1 MRRLAWA
8 NVRGRPLRTLAT
20 ALSVVFGVAFVVG
33 TLVFTDTVHKAFEEL
48 FGSTVEGADLVISPA
63 SDATAGVPPEVA
75 GQAAEVR
82 GVARAEAR
90 YRGLAKL
97 ARDDGTPLGG
107 FGSLLQGID
116 APTMRGAVELRTG
129 TLPDADDEVAIDAA
143 SAAELD
149 RAVGDEVTV
158 LLNGPGRPYRVTGV
172 IEPPEAVRDLAGST
186 TVVFTDDVARQL
198 YGRDGATYVAV
209 RAADGATAAELQDR
223 LARTLGGGVE
233 VLTVDE
239 LVADSVAQ
247 VGEFLGFLTR
257 GLLVFAGAAVLVG
270 AIIIFNTF
278 GITVTQRTRELALVQ
293 AVGADSRQIIRAV
306 LLEAIIIGAVG
317 SAIGVALGVLGA
329 MGLRALLTA
338 VELPLPSTGL
348 ALELRTI
355 AVGMAVGTVV
365 TTVAAMGPALRAS
378 HRSPVDALRAA
389 SAGARTIVST
399 PRLIAGSLVGGIAVS
414 TLVGTAIDR
423 GGLAGLA
430 VGAAALTIAIVLLAP
445 LGAAPMTAVIGAP
458 ITALRRLPGLLARA
472 NAVRNPGRT
481 AATATALLIGL
492 GLVTFVLILVSS
504 FRTSLDRVIVERFR
518 ADYQIQAID
527 QVGYPSAVTE
537 EATQIDG
544 VDVVSATKVAR
555 GTLNGAAHTMFA
567 VDHTTLPAVFDF
579 DVLEGSLD
587 QLASGGVAVSK
598 QLNIPLGSSIA
609 VQVGSTG
616 EVTTRRVVAL
626 TDDLHLPGTTRVGD
640 ALIDVGALGDELADQ
655 PDLVAFV
662 KLAPDADRAAVRG
675 SLERLTAQQPDARV
689 ADTSELRA
697 QVREQTDRLLG
708 LVIALVLLSVVVA
721 FVGVVN
727 VLGLSVVERSDEL
740 GLLQALGMTP
750 QQARQMVRWES
761 VIITVLGTTVGVVIG
776 TLFGWLGVKV
786 LRDEG
791 LTAFTVPTG
800 QIAVAVLVMVLAGVF
815 ASVIPARRASHVD
828 ILRAVTIE

>member
-1 MRRLAWA
+1 VRRLAWA
-8 NVRGRPLRTLAT
+8 NVRGRPVRTLAT

-33 TLVFTDTVHKAFEEL
+33 TFVFTDTVHDAFEQL
-48 FGSTVEGADLVISPA
+48 FGSTVEGADLVIAPT
-63 SDATAGVPPEVA
+63 SDGAAGVPPELADRAAQVPGVA
-75 GQAAEVR
+75 G
-82 GVARAEAR
+82 AEAR

-97 ARDDGTPLGG
+97 ARDDGTALGS

-116 APTMRGAVELRTG
+116 APAMAGAVELRSG
-129 TLPDADDEVAIDAA
+129 ELPRAEDEVAIDAA
-143 SAAELD
+143 SADELG
-149 RAVGDEVTV
+149 RSIGDDVTV
-158 LLNGPGRPYRVTGV
+158 LLNGPGRQFRVTGV

-186 TVVFTDDVARQL
+186 TVVFPDDVARDL

-209 RAADGATAAELQDR
+209 RAGDRTPPADLRDR
-223 LARTLGGGVE
+223 LARALGGGVD

-278 GITVTQRTRELALVQ
+278 GITVAQRTRELALVQ
-293 AVGADSRQIIRAV
+293 AVGADSGQVIRAV
-306 LLEAIIIGAVG
+306 LLEAIIVGVIG
-317 SAIGVALGVLGA
+317 SAIGVVLGVLGA
-329 MGLRALLTA
+329 MGLRALLAA
-338 VELPLPSTGL
+338 VDLPLPSTGL
-348 ALELRTI
+348 TLEPRTVLI
-355 AVGMAVGTVV
+355 GLVVGTVV
-365 TTVAAMGPALRAS
+365 TTVAALGPALRAS
-378 HRSPVDALRAA
+378 HRAPVDALRSA

-399 PRLIAGSLVGGIAVS
+399 PRLLVGCLAGGIAVT
-414 TLVGTAIDR
+414 TLIGTAIDR
-423 GGLAGLA
+423 GGLVGLA
-430 VGAAALTIAIVLLAP
+430 IGAATLTVAIVLLAP
-445 LGAAPMTAVIGAP
+445 LGTAPLTSVIGAP
-458 ITALRRLPGLLARA
+458 IQALRRLPGLLAQA

-504 FRTSLDRVIVERFR
+504 FRTSLDLVIVERFR

-527 QVGYPSAVTE
+527 QVGYPSSVTD
-537 EATQIDG
+537 EARAIDG
-544 VDVVSATKVAR
+544 IELVSAAKVAR
-555 GTLNGAAHTMFA
+555 GAVDGAAHTVFA
-567 VDHTTLPAVFDF
+567 VDHTTLDDVFDVA
-579 DVLEGSLD
+579 VLEGSLD
-587 QLASGGVAVSK
+587 QLASGGVALSK
-598 QLNIPLGSSIA
+598 ELNVPLGSSVA
-609 VQVGSTG
+609 VQVGSSG
-616 EVTTRRVVAL
+616 AVTTRRVVAL

-640 ALIDVGALGDELADQ
+640 ALIDVSALGDELAGR

-662 KLAPDADRAAVRG
+662 KLAADADRAEVRAG
-675 SLERLTAQQPDARV
+675 LDRLTARQPDARV
-689 ADTSELRA
+689 ADTTELRD

-708 LVIALVLLSVVVA
+708 LVIGLVLLSVVVA

-750 QQARQMVRWES
+750 RQTRQMVRWES
-761 VIITVLGTTVGVVIG
+761 VIITVLGTTVGVAVG
-776 TLFGWLGVKV
+776 TLFGWLGVRV

-791 LTAFTVPTG
+791 LTAFTMPTG
-800 QIAVAVLVMVLAGVF
+800 QIAVAVAVMVLAGVI

>member
-1 MRRLAWA
+1 M
-8 NVRGRPLRTLAT
+8 RTLAT

-33 TLVFTDTVHKAFEEL
+33 TFVFTDTVRDAFEQL
-48 FGSTVEGADLVISPA
+48 FGSTVEGADLVIAPA
-63 SDATAGVPPEVA
+63 PDTATGVPPEVA
-75 GQAAEVR
+75 EQAAEVA
-82 GVARAEAR
+82 GVAGAEAR

-116 APTMRGAVELRTG
+116 APTMPGAIELRTG
-129 TLPDADDEVAIDAA
+129 RLPDAEDEVAIDAA

-158 LLNGPGRPYRVTGV
+158 LLNGPGRLYQVTGV
-172 IEPPEAVRDLAGST
+172 IEPPDAVRDLAGST
-186 TVVFTDDVARQL
+186 TVVFTDDVARGL
-198 YGRDGATYVAV
+198 YGRDGATYVAI
-209 RAADGATAAELQDR
+209 RTADGTTPVELRDR
-223 LARTLGGGVE
+223 LAGSLGVGVE

-278 GITVTQRTRELALVQ
+278 GITVAQRTRELALVQ
-293 AVGADSRQIIRAV
+293 AVGADSRQVIRAV
-306 LLEAIIIGAVG
+306 LLEAVIVGAVG
-317 SAIGVALGVLGA
+317 SVIGVVLGVLGA
-329 MGLRALLTA
+329 TGLRALLA
-338 VELPLPSTGL
+338 AAELPLPSTGL
-348 ALELRTI
+348 TLEPRTVVI
-355 AVGMAVGTVV
+355 GLGVGTVV
-365 TTVAAMGPALRAS
+365 TTVAAVGPALRAS
-378 HRSPVDALRAA
+378 YRAPVDALRSA
-389 SAGARTIVST
+389 SPGAPLIVST
-399 PRLIAGSLVGGIAVS
+399 PRMIAGSLVGGLAVS
-414 TLVGTAIDR
+414 VLIGTAIDR
-423 GGLAGLA
+423 GGLVGLA
-430 VGAAALTIAIVLLAP
+430 IGAAALTLAIMLLAP
-445 LGAAPMTAVIGAP
+445 LGAAPLAAVIGTP
-458 ITALRRLPGLLARA
+458 VRALRRLPGLLARA
-472 NAVRNPGRT
+472 NAIRNPGRT

-504 FRTSLDRVIVERFR
+504 FRTSLDRVILERFR

-527 QVGYPSAVTE
+527 QVGYPSDLTDR
-537 EATQIDG
+537 ATAIEG
-544 VDVVSATKVAR
+544 VDLVSAAKVSR
-555 GTLNGAAHTMFA
+555 GAVNGAAHTMFTI
-567 VDHTTLPAVFDF
+567 DHATLPAVFDF

-587 QLASGGVAVSK
+587 QLADGGVALSR
-598 QLNIPLGSSIA
+598 QLGIPLGSRVA
-609 VQVGSTG
+609 VQVGSSS
-616 EVTTRRVVAL
+616 EQTTRRVVAL

-640 ALIDVGALGDELADQ
+640 ALIDVGAVGDELAGR

-662 KLAPDADRAAVRG
+662 KLAPDADRAAVRDA
-675 SLERLTAQQPDARV
+675 LELLTAQQPDARV
-689 ADTSELRA
+689 ADTTELRG

-750 QQARQMVRWES
+750 QQTRQMVRWES
-761 VIITVLGTTVGVVIG
+761 VIITVLGTTVGVAVG

-791 LTAFTVPTG
+791 LTAFAVPTG
-800 QIAVAVLVMVLAGVF
+800 QIAIAVLVMVVAGVL